1 MTIRATRF
9 LALFLFLALMS
20 WAAPARAYVW
30 MIRHGYS
37 GCAVCHEDPSGG
49 GLLNDFGLQE
59 AADSLRSHYGSDPP
73 AVQRFFGLPT
83 PAWLLLGGSF
93 RAMDLETKTD
103 GAPYANSLILMQA
116 DLRAGI
122 DVHHWHAAAS
132 LGFLANGGSPAAIAT
147 SQGGPSLVAREYWA
161 GYGFLDDTLLVRA
174 GRINVPY
181 GLRVIEHTF
190 YVREAT
196 RVDIND
202 TQQVGVAVAYRRG
215 AFHGE
220 LMGIAGNYQISPDA
234 YRERGYAGY
243 LEWSPA
249 SGYAVGVNSLVTY
262 AARDVYLQVAN
273 LRQAHGLTGRASPG
287 NRWSCWARSTT
298 SHSLRRGSDAG
309 TVLRGCCRP
318 TSSPGRA
325 CTSWARARPIIL
337 VSRGRRP
344 RGASGAALTGFSY
357 SHADARFDYRHGED
371 TFTFGAT
378 ALTKNDAYM
387 IQLHVFL

>member
-1 MTIRATRF
+1 
-9 LALFLFLALMS
+9 MS

-93 RAMDLETKTD
+93 RAMDLEMKTD

-116 DLRAGI
+116 DLRAG
-122 DVHHWHAAAS
+122 DRRPSPWHRCRQVWDS
-132 LGFLANGGSPAAIAT
+132 STNGGSPAAIVT
-147 SQGGPSLVAREYWA
+147 SQGGPSVVAREYWV

-215 AFHGE
+215 PFRGE

-273 LRQAHGLTGRASPG
+273 LRQAHGLTARASPWEPLVLLG
-287 NRWSCWARSTT
+287 EIDYVPQSPSGLGRWD
-298 SHSLRRGSDAG
+298 GFAG
-309 TVLRGCCRP
+309 MLQADVEPWQGLHFMVTGEVYNSGEPQTP
-318 TSSPGRA
+318 TSWGVWGGVA
-325 CTSWARARPIIL
+325 WFFL
-337 VSRGRRP
+337 
-344 RGASGAALTGFSY
+344 
-357 SHADARFDYRHGED
+357 SHADVRFDYRHGED
-371 TFTFGAT
+371 TFAFGAT
-378 ALTKNDAYM
+378 TLTKNDAYM
-387 IQLHVFL
+387 IQLHIFL

>member
-1 MTIRATRF
+1 
-9 LALFLFLALMS
+9 
-20 WAAPARAYVW
+20 
-30 MIRHGYS
+30 
-37 GCAVCHEDPSGG
+37 
-49 GLLNDFGLQE
+49 
-59 AADSLRSHYGSDPP
+59 
-73 AVQRFFGLPT
+73 
-83 PAWLLLGGSF
+83 
-93 RAMDLETKTD
+93 
-103 GAPYANSLILMQA
+103 MQA

-132 LGFLANGGSPAAIAT
+132 LGLLTNGGSPAAIVT
-147 SQGGPSLVAREYWA
+147 SQGGPSVVAREYWV

-215 AFHGE
+215 PFRAE

-249 SGYAVGVNSLVTY
+249 VGYAVGVNSLVTY

-273 LRQAHGLTGRASPG
+273 LRQAHGLTARASPWEPLVLLG
-287 NRWSCWARSTT
+287 EIDYVPQSPAGLGRWDGFAGMLQADVEPWQGLHFMATGEVYTRG
-298 SHSLRRGSDAG
+298 RR
-309 TVLRGCCRP
+309 
-318 TSSPGRA
+318 
-325 CTSWARARPIIL
+325 
-337 VSRGRRP
+337 RRP
-344 RGASGAALTGFSY
+344 RGRLGRRCLVLFL
-357 SHADARFDYRHGED
+357 SHADVRFDYRHGED
-371 TFTFGAT
+371 TFAFGAT
-378 ALTKNDAYM
+378 TLTKNDAYM
-387 IQLHVFL
+387 IQLHIFL